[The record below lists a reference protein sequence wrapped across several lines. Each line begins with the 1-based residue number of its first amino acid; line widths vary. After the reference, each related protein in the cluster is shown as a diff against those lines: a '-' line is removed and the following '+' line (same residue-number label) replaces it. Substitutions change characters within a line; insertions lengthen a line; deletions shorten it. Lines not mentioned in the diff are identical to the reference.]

1 MQLPADLGD
10 VPVETAVP
18 IDLARRSTAAEW
30 EARLQKLRQPPP
42 NLPSPTHVILDGV
55 GTALGTASRFTI
67 GLPGIGADI
76 ALPESFNA
84 ADDCTVPL
92 IRDGGRLWFV
102 DTALRSSGGTV
113 PAISA
118 RTAIDTGDRLTIR
131 CGTSSV
137 EFIFAHCGSGNG
149 AVARG

>member
-1 MQLPADLGD
+1 M
-10 VPVETAVP
+10 PVDTAVP
-18 IDLARRSTAAEW
+18 IALARRSTAAEW
-30 EARLQKLRQPPP
+30 EARLQKLRQQGASRPA
-42 NLPSPTHVILDGV
+42 PTHVILDG
-55 GTALGTASRFTI
+55 LGTTLGSAARFTI
-67 GLPGIGADI
+67 GLPGLGADI

-92 IRDGGRLWFV
+92 VREGGRLWFV

-131 CGTSSV
+131 
-137 EFIFAHCGSGNG
+137 SG
-149 AVARG
+149 VAWN